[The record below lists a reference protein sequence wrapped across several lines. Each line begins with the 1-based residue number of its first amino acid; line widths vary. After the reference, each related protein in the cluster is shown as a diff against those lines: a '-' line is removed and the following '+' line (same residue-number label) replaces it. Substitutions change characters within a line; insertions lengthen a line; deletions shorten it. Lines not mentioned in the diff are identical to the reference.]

1 MVLSGDTRKS
11 ANLVKYARGVDVL
24 VHEVAA
30 AAEADLKES
39 PLSRSIVAHH
49 TNALEAA
56 EIFRE
61 AAPKLAVF
69 SHIVLRGAATE
80 RDVMRVAQ
88 GAYPGQ
94 VVMGEDLMT
103 IDVRARKVV
112 GDVR

>member
-1 MVLSGDTRKS
+1 M
-11 ANLVKYARGVDVL
+11 KYARAVDVL

-30 AAEADLKES
+30 ATEADLKES

-80 RDVMRVAQ
+80 RDVLRTTR
-88 GAYPGQ
+88 GAYRGE
-94 VVMGEDLMT
+94 VVMGEDLMA
-103 IDVRARKVV
+103 IDVATLKVLRERRRA
-112 GDVR
+112 D